1 MPSSLFKASL
11 PPGLE
16 WHAWVAHTTLL
27 KYQPCLSIHS
37 GNLNWSPSYPTATYF
52 VPSSPSAPSDCEE
65 LCSTDRREPSE
76 KLHDDVVSG
85 VQSLMDGERRAAGVI
100 RKPRVDFHC
109 VFVAGSICRGRAALV
124 IASVFW

>member
-11 PPGLE
+11 PLGLE

-27 KYQPCLSIHS
+27 
-37 GNLNWSPSYPTATYF
+37 N
-52 VPSSPSAPSDCEE
+52 SPSAPYGCEE

-76 KLHDDVVSG
+76 KMHDDVVSG
-85 VQSLMDGERRAAGVI
+85 VQSLMDSERRAAGVI

-109 VFVAGSICRGRAALV
+109 VCVAGTICRGRAALV
-124 IASVFW
+124 IALVFW